1 MEMAAFPFET
11 VDWES
16 VEPTRHPGETG
27 EATWRTRRFGSIR
40 VRRVD
45 YSPGYRADHWCL
57 KGHVLFCL
65 SGELQTE
72 LADGRSVVLKPGM
85 SYQVGDN
92 AMAHRS
98 VSPAGASLFIVD

>member
-27 EATWRTRRFGSIR
+27 EATWRTRHFGSIR

-98 VSPAGASLFIVD
+98 ESPAGAALFIVD